1 MKGLFQQF
9 CHLFYYFRSWL
20 LFRFLPILYFIQIPF
35 YALAQSDKPIAPA
48 FFGPNAFKVPEI
60 HFGKTSEDF
69 LYEFGSSLYK
79 TRDFSL
85 TEDFNADVFFKLTAP
100 LFSKR
105 VNLTIYGEAMDIYE
119 NSLEANSIRGLSV
132 PTKGHEF
139 GEIYI
144 GTEIWLLSQ
153 EKNNVNIT
161 MRSVLKSAAGGSAVK
176 RRYYDSPGYF
186 FDLIVGKEYMIS
198 DKAFVNLAATSG
210 FLCWQTSLC
219 GQNDAVMYGL
229 AANCR
234 VNDVELKAHWG
245 GYVGWRKEN
254 DCPMTL
260 RADFLLH
267 RKFCDFRLHYQKGL
281 IDWPYSHIAL
291 SLITHFGKSFNK

>member
-1 MKGLFQQF
+1 MEQEKYREVLKKSVSIGLI
-9 CHLFYYFRSWL
+9 FRMMFIL
-20 LFRFLPILYFIQIPF
+20 LLCWIPVDMS
-35 YALAQSDKPIAPA
+35 AQSDKPIAPA

-69 LYEFGSSLYK
+69 LFEFGSSLYK
-79 TRDFSL
+79 TQDFSL

-119 NSLEANSIRGLSV
+119 NSVEANSIRGLSA
-132 PTKGHEF
+132 PTKGREF
-139 GEIYI
+139 GEVYV

-186 FDLIVGKEYMIS
+186 FDLIVGKEYLIS
-198 DKAFVNLAATSG
+198 DKALVNLAATSG

-260 RADFLLH
+260 RTEFLLH

-281 IDWPYSHIAL
+281 IDWPYSQIAL
-291 SLITHFGKSFNK
+291 SLILHFWKPSS

>member
-48 FFGPNAFKVPEI
+48 FFGPNAFKVPET

-69 LYEFGSSLYK
+69 LFELGSSLYK
-79 TRDFSL
+79 TQDFSL

-119 NSLEANSIRGLSV
+119 NSVEANSIRGLSV

-139 GEIYI
+139 GEIYV
-144 GTEIWLLSQ
+144 GTEICLLSQ

-245 GYVGWRKEN
+245 GYIGWRKEN

-260 RADFLLH
+260 RTEFLLH

-281 IDWPYSHIAL
+281 IDWPYSQIAL
-291 SLITHFGKSFNK
+291 SLITHFGKPFKK